1 MTDNPVPSEVDFMS
15 LLTHQLSA
23 PLTTMRWYVDILQK
37 GQMTTP
43 LDAEQSKIMDEVAT
57 AVTNMG
63 NLLDD
68 IRESSWLERDKYSD
82 EPTVTSIAE
91 LVTAVQTQQQ
101 PIIAD
106 KKLEFSVE
114 VDPSTPSINARPS
127 TLTSIVKNLIT
138 NATKYT
144 PEGGSVR
151 VVARPATSDEAARLT
166 RKGQECVLLSV
177 ADTGCGIPAAQQDQ
191 VFKRLFRAD
200 NAQLAGVEGTGLGS
214 YIVFLATK
222 KLGGDVWFTSAE
234 NEGSTFYVVIPVKT
248 APTPAR
254 S

>member
-1 MTDNPVPSEVDFMS
+1 MADNPVPSEVDFMS

-43 LDAEQSKIMDEVAT
+43 LDAEQSKIMSEVAA

-82 EPTVTSIAE
+82 EPT
-91 LVTAVQTQQQ
+91 AVSLADLLSEVRAQQQ
-101 PIIAD
+101 AAITD
-106 KKLEFSVE
+106 KKIEFSVE
-114 VDPSTPSINARPS
+114 IDASTPSINARHS
-127 TLTSIVKNLIT
+127 TLTSVVKNLIT
-138 NATKYT
+138 NAVKYT
-144 PEGGSVR
+144 SEGGSVH
-151 VVARPATSDEAARLT
+151 VVARPAAADEAARLA
-166 RKGQECVLLSV
+166 RKGQDCVLLSV
-177 ADTGCGIPAAQQDQ
+177 VDTGCGIPAAQQDQ

-222 KLGGDVWFTSAE
+222 KLGGDVWFTSSE
-234 NEGSTFYVVIPVKT
+234 NEGSTFYVVIPVM
-248 APTPAR
+248 AVPTPTQL
-254 S
+254 